1 MMLDK
6 PKGVQAN
13 EGYEGTDDY
22 ITRTYVMPL
31 LFDDESRRRLI
42 AEHKANP
49 VGTPPKNGR
58 TFIEHSEDLRTVL
71 DKMRRHPM
79 AGKYVSVCVRMF
91 EDYRI
96 GIASG
101 VRGEPVKMLEGSYS
115 SEEACEHA
123 IFLNN
128 SELNRNAKLK

>member
-1 MMLDK
+1 MLDK
-6 PKGVQAN
+6 PKGVAAN

-49 VGTPPKNGR
+49 VGTAPKNGK
-58 TFIEHSEDLRTVL
+58 TFVEHSKDLRLVL

-79 AGKYVSVCVRMF
+79 EGKYVSICLRMF

-101 VRGEPVKMLEGSYS
+101 VRGEPVDILDGSYS

-123 IFLNN
+123 IFLKRVAD
-128 SELNRNAKLK
+128 LMQKYG

>member
-1 MMLDK
+1 MLDK

-13 EGYEGTDDY
+13 EGYERTDDY

-42 AEHKANP
+42 AEHKASP
-49 VGTPPKNGR
+49 VGTPSKKGR
-58 TFIEHSEDLRTVL
+58 PPVEHSHDLRTVL

-96 GIASG
+96 GVASG
-101 VRGEPVKMLEGSYS
+101 VRGEPVEMFDGSYS

-123 IFLNN
+123 IFLKRVAD
-128 SELNRNAKLK
+128 LMRLYG

>member
-1 MMLDK
+1 MLDK
-6 PKGVQAN
+6 PKGVAAN
-13 EGYEGTDDY
+13 EAYDETDDF
-22 ITRTYVMPL
+22 ITRTYIMPL

-49 VGTPPKNGR
+49 VGTAPKNGQ
-58 TFIEHSEDLRTVL
+58 TCIEHSQDLRTVL

-79 AGKYVSVCVRMF
+79 AGKYVSVCFRMF

-101 VRGEPVKMLEGSYS
+101 VRGKPVEILDGSYS

-123 IFLNN
+123 IFLKRVAD
-128 SELNRNAKLK
+128 LMQKYG

>member
-1 MMLDK
+1 MLDK
-6 PKGVQAN
+6 PKGVIAN
-13 EGYEGTDDY
+13 EAYDETDDY

-42 AEHKANP
+42 AEHKATP
-49 VGTPPKNGR
+49 VGRAPKDGK
-58 TFIEHSEDLRTVL
+58 TFVEHSEDLRTVL

-101 VRGEPVKMLEGSYS
+101 VRGQPVEILEGSYS

-123 IFLNN
+123 IFLKRIAD
-128 SELNRNAKLK
+128 LMQKYG